1 MKARRLVRGGWLE
14 QPDPGQVK
22 EGLLGQSLNNFLQ
35 NGSHRM
41 LTRHGQGDALQDL
54 WAADAAFLGC
64 SNGGHIHKSL
74 GTTTFR
80 LFHNE
85 NSRQRKLL
93 VLFAT
98 NTFTYHAYN
107 KLLTDIKA

>member
-41 LTRHGQGDALQDL
+41 LTRHCQGDALADL
-54 WAADAAFLGC
+54 WAADPAFLGC
-64 SNGGHIHKSL
+64 SNGGQLHKSM
-74 GTTTFR
+74 GTTIFWF
-80 LFHNE
+80 FHNQK
-85 NSRQRKLL
+85 SRPRKLV

-98 NTFTYHAYN
+98 NTFTYY
-107 KLLTDIKA
+107 